1 MFGRSLFEILLK
13 TFSENRWL
21 LGNFKFYVFKKC
33 KFFDVENDLKRN
45 MFSIIF
51 KKLRTF
57 FENNINFY

>member
-1 MFGRSLFEILLK
+1 MFGYSLFEILLE
-13 TFSENRWL
+13 TFSKNRWH

-51 KKLRTF
+51 
-57 FENNINFY
+57 